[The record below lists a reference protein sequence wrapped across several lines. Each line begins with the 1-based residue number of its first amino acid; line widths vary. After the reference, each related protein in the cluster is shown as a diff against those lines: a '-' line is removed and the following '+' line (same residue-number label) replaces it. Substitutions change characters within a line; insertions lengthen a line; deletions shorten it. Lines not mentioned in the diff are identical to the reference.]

1 MVMTEIPFNLKGMV
15 FRSAMPFGAYD
26 LEGEVLGEYFENN
39 ISVVVPLA
47 GVEECMEK
55 AGRDLYRLYKEK
67 GFEVV
72 PLPVEDLAAPR
83 REAMADV
90 IGKVIR
96 LAGSGRNVVVHCSA
110 GQGRTGTFMA
120 CMAREL
126 LGLSGEEAI
135 AWVRRYIPGAVETKL
150 QEQLVREYIAE

>member
-1 MVMTEIPFNLKGMV
+1 MFLTEIPFNLKGKI

-26 LEGEVLGEYFENN
+26 LEGEVLGEYLKNS

-47 GVEECMEK
+47 GVEECIEK
-55 AGRDLYRLYKEK
+55 AGRDLHRLYREK

-72 PLPVEDLAAPR
+72 SLPVEDFAAPR

-90 IGKVIR
+90 IGEVIR
-96 LAGSGRNVVVHCSA
+96 LAGSGRNVAVHCSA

-135 AWVRRYIPGAVETKL
+135 AWVRRYITGAVETEL